1 MGRRNAEGGFLFVER
16 AACCG
21 SARAFPKQSMMID
34 IHCHILPRI
43 DDGPEDIGTSLR
55 MAEIAAADGITHLV
69 ATPHF
74 TYDERPAVSDIGR
87 RVDDLRNRLDESGLS
102 LKLLAGADIRLTY
115 ELVEGLQRKDVPTI
129 DGSRYFLLE
138 LPDILPPNL
147 NMVFFA
153 AESNGYAVIITHPER
168 NYSLLSSPQRVE
180 GLRDAGVLFQL
191 TAMSVTGEFG
201 DLAKQF
207 SHMLLKK
214 GYADFVATDAHNNEV
229 RVPVLSKAR
238 REVSRLLGGKR
249 AERIFM
255 ENPADVLADREIR
268 AA

>member
-1 MGRRNAEGGFLFVER
+1 M
-16 AACCG
+16 
-21 SARAFPKQSMMID
+21 
-34 IHCHILPRI
+34 PRI
-43 DDGPEDIGTSLR
+43 DDGPEDVGTSLR
-55 MAEIAAADGITHLV
+55 MAEMAAGDGITHLV

-74 TYDERPAVSDIGR
+74 TCDERPTASDIGR
-87 RVDDLRNRLDESGLS
+87 GVSDLRESLNQSGLS

-115 ELVEGLQRKDVPTI
+115 ELVEGIQRKVVPTI
-129 DGSRYFLLE
+129 NGSRYFLLE

-147 NMVFFA
+147 NMIFFA
-153 AESNGYAVIITHPER
+153 AESNGYSVIITHPER
-168 NYSLLSSPQRVE
+168 NISLLSSPQRVD

-201 DLAKQF
+201 DPARQF

-214 GYADFVATDAHNNEV
+214 GYVDFVATDAHNIEV

-238 REVSRLLGGKR
+238 KEVSRLLGGKR

-255 ENPADVLADREIR
+255 QNPADVLADREIE